1 MRHLRNTTLKNDL
14 INGILG
20 IEIIILQVVNSE
32 ACPDMN
38 LAKFMSGH
46 ASLFT
51 TCKIII
57 SMPKIPFIKSFFNV
71 VFRKCLILH

>member
-1 MRHLRNTTLKNDL
+1 MSHLRNTTHKNDL

-38 LAKFMSGH
+38 LA
-46 ASLFT
+46 
-51 TCKIII
+51 I
-57 SMPKIPFIKSFFNV
+57 SSPFRILAKLENILGARKGYSFITLMNILSKNKS
-71 VFRKCLILH
+71 RLL

>member
-1 MRHLRNTTLKNDL
+1 M

-38 LAKFMSGH
+38 LAISSPLRILAKLEKIWG
-46 ASLFT
+46 ASKGYSVITLINILS
-51 TCKIII
+51 KN
-57 SMPKIPFIKSFFNV
+57 KSIF
-71 VFRKCLILH
+71 L